1 MLKQILET
9 MYIDPEL
16 LAELSEEQKQI
27 LFFKM
32 REEQIR
38 RWKERE
44 TKLLREEENQ
54 KIVKPKKDNGKC
66 VHWLHGKNDDVWVW
80 VMGEHPL
87 DKPYDHI
94 CDEIIAERARLQAQK
109 EAEELR
115 RANEEALAKSLS
127 NSLIL
132 QKQKEAEEAQ
142 RSRLAERQAVKQEEE
157 ARRAAAAEQERL
169 QMELKKKEEEEKKQE
184 EELKQ
189 KEELRTQELYIT
201 IKEAQEAVLQTEKED
216 PVYQEMLRKS
226 KAADERRRSI
236 AKQARDDYK
245 RLSMQGIER
254 GKVAAFAKIIEGEQ
268 QPPPIPP
275 RKSKLN
281 NTPDNNNS
289 KVLQRKM
296 GIKRTT
302 SKSTK
307 EEIVRWFRD
316 DQLLLHAGYEKSTNS
331 IAPWFHGIIPRQ
343 EAEDLLTPK
352 KRGSFLI
359 RVSERIQGYALSYRS
374 DDAIRHFLIDASG
387 GFYGLLGVDQMQH
400 TSLAELVEYHKAEEI
415 TSLGKEKLLFPC
427 GQKDNHRPDY
437 EELFQ

>member
-16 LAELSEEQKQI
+16 LAELNEEQKQI

-32 REEQIR
+32 REEQVR

-44 TKLLREEENQ
+44 AKLLKEEENQ
-54 KIVKPKKDNGKC
+54 KIIKPKKDTAKHVN
-66 VHWLHGKNDDVWVW
+66 WLHGKNDDVWVW
-80 VMGEHPL
+80 VMGEHPF
-87 DKPYDHI
+87 DKPYDQI
-94 CDEIIAERARLQAQK
+94 CDEIITERARLQAQK

-115 RANEEALAKSLS
+115 KTKEQELAKSLS
-127 NSLIL
+127 NSLII
-132 QKQKEAEEAQ
+132 QKKKDAEAAQ
-142 RSRLAERQAVKQEEE
+142 RCRLAERQAAKQEEE

-169 QMELKKKEEEEKKQE
+169 QMELKKKEEQKNQE
-184 EELKQ
+184 EDLKC

-201 IKEAQEAVLQTEKED
+201 IKEAQESVLQTEKED
-216 PVYQEMLRKS
+216 KDYQELLRRS

-254 GKVAAFAKIIEGEQ
+254 GKVAAFARNLEGYQ
-268 QPPPIPP
+268 QPPAIPP
-275 RKSKLN
+275 RNRMLN

-307 EEIVRWFRD
+307 DEIIRWFKD
-316 DQLLLHAGYEKSTNS
+316 EQLLLHAGYEKSSNI
-331 IAPWFHGIIPRQ
+331 IAPWFHGLISR
-343 EAEDLLTPK
+343 EDAENLLKLK
-352 KRGSFLI
+352 KTGSFLI

-374 DDAIRHFLIDASG
+374 DDTIRHFLIDASG
-387 GFYGLLGVDQMQH
+387 GFYSLLGVDQMQH
-400 TSLAELVEYHKAEEI
+400 TSLSDLVEYHKTEVI

-427 GQKDNHRPDY
+427 GQKDNHQPDY
-437 EELFQ
+437 QDLFQ